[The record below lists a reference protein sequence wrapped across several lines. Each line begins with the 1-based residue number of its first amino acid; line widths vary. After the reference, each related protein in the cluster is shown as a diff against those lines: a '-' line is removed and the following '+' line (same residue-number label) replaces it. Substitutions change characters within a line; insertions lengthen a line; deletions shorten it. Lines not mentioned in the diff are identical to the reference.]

1 MNSDVTDRDRF
12 MILMGYNKAL
22 HMEMKKKYPNSS
34 EAFAI
39 IMTEISKK
47 LLPTFS
53 KAEKCELIKN
63 LMGFQPMAYL
73 IDNAS
78 QMTEFQGV
86 PQKK

>member
-22 HMEMKKKYPNSS
+22 HMEMKKQYPNAS

-53 KAEKCELIKN
+53 KEEKCQLIQN
-63 LMGFQPMAYL
+63 LMSFKPMEYL
-73 IDNAS
+73 VDNAS
-78 QMTEFQGV
+78 QMKEFQGV